1 MYTPPL
7 ERHYFNQV
15 EKERPKPI
23 VSIVCSC
30 FVGVIASVGTSYF
43 TGKPTSVNEGLS
55 EAQLVGCS
63 CALLWYVASQ
73 HLRHPFG
80 NCIRNL
86 NHRAIKKIGSFLS

>member
-1 MYTPPL
+1 MYATHL
-7 ERHYFNQV
+7 EHLYFTQV
-15 EKERPKPI
+15 QKESPQPIISI
-23 VSIVCSC
+23 VSSC

-43 TGKPTSVNEGLS
+43 TGKPISVNEGLS

-73 HLRHPFG
+73 HFRHPFG